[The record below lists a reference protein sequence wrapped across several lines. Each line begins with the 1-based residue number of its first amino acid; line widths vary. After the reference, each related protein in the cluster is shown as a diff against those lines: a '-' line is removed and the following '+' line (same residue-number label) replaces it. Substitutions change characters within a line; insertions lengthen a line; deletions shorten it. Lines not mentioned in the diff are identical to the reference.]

1 MLAQIGEV
9 SSSTQ
14 RVGKGDGLAQV
25 SFGDED
31 LAQISFGDEDL
42 AQTGSSSTI
51 SGVESPNYMGTRF
64 NPYRF
69 RR

>member
-51 SGVESPNYMGTRF
+51 SGVPNYMGTRF
-64 NPYRF
+64 NPYTFAR
-69 RR
+69 